1 MNLGEILDRTF
12 QIYRSRFFVFIAIAA
27 PPALAMMGANTA
39 ERIWLSDYQDHARI
53 LIFYM
58 TFAGLIA
65 TAMLY
70 HLAGFF
76 QYLVRPVF
84 IRTTAGIIEGEKSS
98 IRSAIS
104 SLQER
109 WRSLLVL
116 NLAQLTIVLPLP
128 TLLFIGFAVGIRKI
142 VDLYRP
148 GSTGFAFAALLVFTI
163 TGILAGYVL
172 WMESCL
178 ALAFPASVLEGT
190 SWFSALKRSWRLTKG
205 SRVRLMLT
213 LFLIILIGW
222 GLNMLLASST
232 YFFLRIFP
240 YGWGRWHHFFLYHLL
255 YSLLD
260 AITSTLISPVF
271 PIAVTLFYYDQR
283 IRREGYDV
291 ERMMESAGMNAPAN
305 LPKVGSRTTPAAEEE
320 VQA

>member
-1 MNLGEILDRTF
+1 MTANLRPLNLGEILDRTF
-12 QIYRSRFFVFIAIAA
+12 QIYRERFLLFVGIAA
-27 PPALAMMGANTA
+27 LPALAMMGANTA
-39 ERIWLSDYQDHARI
+39 ERIWLNDHSADERI

-65 TAMLY
+65 NAVLY
-70 HLAGFF
+70 HLSEFF

-84 IRTTAGIIEGEKSS
+84 IRITSGIIGDEKSS
-98 IRSAIS
+98 IHSAIAA
-104 SLQER
+104 LQER
-109 WRSLLVL
+109 WRNLVVL

-128 TLLFIGFAVGIRKI
+128 ALLFIGFAVGIRKI

-148 GSTGFAFAALLVFTI
+148 GSTGFAFAALLVFLI

-213 LFLIILIGW
+213 LFLTMLIGW
-222 GLNMLLASST
+222 GLNLLFASST

-240 YGWGRWHHFFLYHLL
+240 HGWGRWHHFFLYHLL
-255 YSLLD
+255 YSLSD
-260 AITSTLISPVF
+260 AVVSTLISPVF

-283 IRREGYDV
+283 IRLEGYDI
-291 ERMMESAGMNAPAN
+291 ERMMEEAGLNAP
-305 LPKVGSRTTPAAEEE
+305 VTTPAEAGEG
-320 VQA
+320 QA